1 MPVQLTP
8 EGFLFLSAPAGS
20 LQKGELFLF
29 WFFNVLLLIGLDI
42 LLKGLAMIATLVL
55 EDGTVIEGQAFGAES
70 DAVFELVFN
79 TSMTGYQEILT
90 DPSYRGQGVLFTVSH
105 IGNVGINLED
115 DESAKPQVSAAVIRS
130 LSPVVSNW
138 RSALSL
144 PEWLRQHDV
153 PGISGVD
160 TRWLTRKLRDGG
172 TQKAALST
180 KGTSANELLKLVR
193 DWEGLDGRDMVKEV
207 TCEEIYDW
215 KDDAGSKWIERH
227 GHSIFDHRM
236 SNNEYRIVAF
246 DFGIKEN
253 ILRHLSSYGANVTVV
268 PADTTAE
275 EVLALK
281 PDGVFLSNGP
291 GDPAGLPYAVAA
303 VSGLIESGMPIFGIC
318 LGHQLIGRA
327 LGADTHKLKF
337 GHHGGNHPVQY
348 LPNGE
353 VLITAQNHNYCVTE
367 SDLNK
372 DEVEITYRSLNDDSV
387 EGLRMKNRPVFSVQF
402 HPEAAPGPHDAHDIF
417 DKFFKLIGGR
427 MQFKFQSSIGGLETP
442 FASVPSDSINGGSL

>member
-1 MPVQLTP
+1 MDRL
-8 EGFLFLSAPAGS
+8 L
-20 LQKGELFLF
+20 GENMKL
-29 WFFNVLLLIGLDI
+29 
-42 LLKGLAMIATLVL
+42 ATLVL
-55 EDGTVIEGQAFGAES
+55 EDGTIIEGQAFGAETH
-70 DAVFELVFN
+70 AVFELVFN

-115 DESAKPQVSAAVIRS
+115 DESVKPQISAAVIRS
-130 LSPVVSNW
+130 LSPAVSNW

-144 PEWLRQHDV
+144 SDWLTQHGV

-180 KGTSANELLKLVR
+180 KGTSANELLSMAR
-193 DWEGLDGRDMVKEV
+193 EWSGLDGRDMVKEV
-207 TCEEIYDW
+207 TCEETYHW
-215 KDDAGSKWIERH
+215 VDDVGSQWIERH
-227 GHSIFDHRM
+227 DNSLIDARV
-236 SNNEYRIVAF
+236 STNEYRIVAY

-253 ILRHLSSYGANVTVV
+253 ILRHLSSYGATVTVV
-268 PADTTAE
+268 PADTTAD

-291 GDPAGLPYAVAA
+291 GDPAGLPYAVDA
-303 VSGLIESGMPIFGIC
+303 VSGLIESGVPIFGIC

-327 LGADTHKLKF
+327 LGADTHRLKF
-337 GHHGGNHPVQY
+337 GHHGGNHPVQF
-348 LPNGE
+348 LPSGE

-367 SDLNK
+367 GDLNQ
-372 DEVEITYRSLNDDSV
+372 DEVEITHKSLNDDSL
-387 EGLRMKNRPVFSVQF
+387 EGLRMKHKPVFSVQF

-417 DKFFKLIGGR
+417 GEFFR
-427 MQFKFQSSIGGLETP
+427 MIEGNSG
-442 FASVPSDSINGGSL
+442 N

>member
-1 MPVQLTP
+1 M
-8 EGFLFLSAPAGS
+8 
-20 LQKGELFLF
+20 K
-29 WFFNVLLLIGLDI
+29 
-42 LLKGLAMIATLVL
+42 KIATLVL
-55 EDGTVIEGQAFGAES
+55 EDGTVIEGQAFGAET
-70 DAVFELVFN
+70 DTVFELVFN

-130 LSPVVSNW
+130 LSPKVSNW

-144 PEWLRQHDV
+144 SEWLEQNGV

-180 KGTSANELLKLVR
+180 KGTSAEELLKMAR
-193 DWEGLDGRDMVKEV
+193 EWSGLDGRDMVKEV
-207 TCEEIYDW
+207 TCEESYHWGGDEGDKW
-215 KDDAGSKWIERH
+215 VKSAGQWMVDSGRSTVNRPW
-227 GHSIFDHRM
+227 SV
-236 SNNEYRIVAF
+236 VAY

-253 ILRHLSSYGANVTVV
+253 ILRHLSSYGVNVTVV
-268 PADTTAE
+268 PADTTSD
-275 EVLALK
+275 EVLAMN

-291 GDPAGLPYAVAA
+291 GDPAGLPYAVEA
-303 VSGLIESGMPIFGIC
+303 VSGLIESGVPMFGIC

-337 GHHGGNHPVQY
+337 GHHGGNHPVQH
-348 LPNGE
+348 LPSGE
-353 VLITAQNHNYCVTE
+353 VLITAQNHNYYVTE
-367 SDLNK
+367 GDLNK
-372 DEVEITYRSLNDDSV
+372 DEVEITYKSLNDDSL
-387 EGLRMKNRPVFSVQF
+387 EGLRMKNKPVFSVQF

-417 DKFFKLIGGR
+417 GEFFKMIGNN
-427 MQFKFQSSIGGLETP
+427 
-442 FASVPSDSINGGSL
+442 NGK

>member
-1 MPVQLTP
+1 MKL
-8 EGFLFLSAPAGS
+8 
-20 LQKGELFLF
+20 
-29 WFFNVLLLIGLDI
+29 
-42 LLKGLAMIATLVL
+42 ATLVL
-55 EDGTVIEGQAFGAES
+55 QDGTVIEGQAFGAET

-144 PEWLRQHDV
+144 SDWLIQHNV

-172 TQKAALST
+172 TQKAAIST
-180 KGTSANELLKLVR
+180 KGTSAEELLKMAR
-193 DWEGLDGRDMVKEV
+193 AWAGLDGRDMVKEV
-207 TCEEIYDW
+207 TCEESYRW
-215 KDDAGSKWIERH
+215 VDDEGSRWVNSKLVI
-227 GHSIFDHRM
+227 GNYNLPIT
-236 SNNEYRIVAF
+236 NYQIVAY

-253 ILRHLSSYGANVTVV
+253 ILRHLSSFGANVTVV
-268 PADTTAE
+268 PANTTAE
-275 EVLALK
+275 ETLALK
-281 PDGVFLSNGP
+281 PDGIFLSNGP
-291 GDPAGLPYAVAA
+291 GDPAGLPYAVEA
-303 VSGLIESGMPIFGIC
+303 VSGLIQSGVPMFGIC

-327 LGADTHKLKF
+327 LGADTHRLKF

-348 LPNGE
+348 LLNGE

-367 SDLNK
+367 GDLNK
-372 DEVEITYRSLNDDSV
+372 DEVEITYKSLNDDSL
-387 EGLRMKNRPVFSVQF
+387 EGLRMKHKPVFSVQF
-402 HPEAAPGPHDAHDIF
+402 HPESAPGPHDAHDIF
-417 DKFFKLIGGR
+417 GEFFK
-427 MQFKFQSSIGGLETP
+427 M
-442 FASVPSDSINGGSL
+442 INGDD

>member
-1 MPVQLTP
+1 MKL
-8 EGFLFLSAPAGS
+8 
-20 LQKGELFLF
+20 
-29 WFFNVLLLIGLDI
+29 
-42 LLKGLAMIATLVL
+42 ATLVL
-55 EDGTVIEGQAFGAES
+55 EDGTVVEGQAFGAET

-115 DESAKPQVSAAVIRS
+115 DESAKPQVSATVIRS

-144 PEWLRQHDV
+144 SEWLAQHNV

-180 KGTSANELLKLVR
+180 KGTSAEILLQLTR
-193 DWEGLDGRDMVKEV
+193 DWAGLDGRDMVKEV
-207 TCEEIYDW
+207 TCAESYHW
-215 KDDAGSKWIERH
+215 VDDAGSSWLK
-227 GHSIFDHRM
+227 RM
-236 SNNEYRIVAF
+236 DEGRKIKDEFLSIVAY

-275 EVLALK
+275 ETLALK
-281 PDGVFLSNGP
+281 PDGIFLSNGP
-291 GDPAGLPYAVAA
+291 GDPAGLPYVVEA
-303 VSGLIESGMPIFGIC
+303 VSGLIESGVPIFGIC
-318 LGHQLIGRA
+318 LGHQLIGLA
-327 LGADTHKLKF
+327 LGADTHRLKF
-337 GHHGGNHPVQY
+337 GHHGGNHPVQH
-348 LPNGE
+348 LPSGE

-367 SDLNK
+367 GELNTN
-372 DEVEITYRSLNDDSV
+372 EVEITYKSLNDDSL
-387 EGLRMKNRPVFSVQF
+387 EGLRLKNKLVFSVQF

-417 DKFFKLIGGR
+417 GEFFKMIGE
-427 MQFKFQSSIGGLETP
+427 K
-442 FASVPSDSINGGSL
+442 

>member
-1 MPVQLTP
+1 
-8 EGFLFLSAPAGS
+8 
-20 LQKGELFLF
+20 
-29 WFFNVLLLIGLDI
+29 
-42 LLKGLAMIATLVL
+42 MIATLVL
-55 EDGTVIEGQAFGAES
+55 EDGTVIEGQAFGAET

-115 DESAKPQVSAAVIRS
+115 DESVKPQVSAAVIRS

-144 PEWLRQHDV
+144 SNWLAGYCV

-180 KGTSANELLKLVR
+180 KGTPANVLLNLVHE
-193 DWEGLDGRDMVKEV
+193 WPGLDGRDMVKEV
-207 TCEEIYDW
+207 TCEEMYHWI
-215 KDDAGSKWIERH
+215 DDAGSKWIGNHKLWTMDDEKSMVNPPR
-227 GHSIFDHRM
+227 S
-236 SNNEYRIVAF
+236 IVAF

-253 ILRHLSSYGANVTVV
+253 ILRHLSSYGANITVV
-268 PADTTAE
+268 PADTIAE
-275 EVLALK
+275 DVLSMK

-291 GDPAGLPYAVAA
+291 GDPAGLPYAVEA
-303 VSGLIESGMPIFGIC
+303 VSGLIESGIPIFGIC

-348 LPNGE
+348 LPTGE

-367 SDLNK
+367 GDLNK
-372 DEVEITYRSLNDDSV
+372 AEVEITYKSLNDDSL
-387 EGLRMKNRPVFSVQF
+387 EGLRMKNKPVFSVQF

-417 DKFFKLIGGR
+417 GEFFKLMEGIY
-427 MQFKFQSSIGGLETP
+427 ETR
-442 FASVPSDSINGGSL
+442 

>member
-1 MPVQLTP
+1 MKL
-8 EGFLFLSAPAGS
+8 
-20 LQKGELFLF
+20 
-29 WFFNVLLLIGLDI
+29 
-42 LLKGLAMIATLVL
+42 ATLVL
-55 EDGTVIEGQAFGAES
+55 EDGTVIEGQTFGAETDS
-70 DAVFELVFN
+70 VFELVFN

-115 DESAKPQVSAAVIRS
+115 DESIRPQVSAAVIRS

-144 PEWLRQHDV
+144 SDWLIQYGV

-160 TRWLTRKLRDGG
+160 TRWLTQKLRDGG

-180 KGTSANELLKLVR
+180 NGMCADELLKMAR
-193 DWEGLDGRDMVKEV
+193 EWEGLDGRDMVKEV
-207 TCEEIYDW
+207 TCEEMYHW
-215 KDDAGSKWIERH
+215 LDDTGKKWVEQKANGNKH
-227 GHSIFDHRM
+227 FSV
-236 SNNEYRIVAF
+236 VAD

-253 ILRHLSSYGANVTVV
+253 ILRHLSSYGAKVTVI

-275 EVLALK
+275 EVLAMK

-291 GDPAGLPYAVAA
+291 GDPAGLPYAVEA
-303 VSGLIESGMPIFGIC
+303 VEKLIDSNVPIFGIC

-348 LPNGE
+348 LPTRE

-367 SDLNK
+367 GDLNK
-372 DEVEITYRSLNDDSV
+372 DEVEITYKSLNDDSL
-387 EGLRMKNRPVFSVQF
+387 EGLRMKNKPVFSVQF

-417 DKFFKLIGGR
+417 GEFFKIIEG
-427 MQFKFQSSIGGLETP
+427 K
-442 FASVPSDSINGGSL
+442 NGK

>member
-1 MPVQLTP
+1 MKL
-8 EGFLFLSAPAGS
+8 
-20 LQKGELFLF
+20 
-29 WFFNVLLLIGLDI
+29 
-42 LLKGLAMIATLVL
+42 ATLVL
-55 EDGTVIEGQAFGAES
+55 EDGTVVEGPAFGAETDS
-70 DAVFELVFN
+70 VFELVFN

-115 DESAKPQVSAAVIRS
+115 DESTKPQISAAVIRS

-144 PEWLRQHDV
+144 SDWLARHGV

-180 KGTSANELLKLVR
+180 RGTSADTLLQMVHE
-193 DWEGLDGRDMVKEV
+193 WSGLDGRDMVKEV
-207 TCEEIYDW
+207 TCEETYHWRGDEGDKWVRSRISDPSSAGNGKW
-215 KDDAGSKWIERH
+215 KV
-227 GHSIFDHRM
+227 
-236 SNNEYRIVAF
+236 VAY

-268 PADTTAE
+268 PADTTAN

-291 GDPAGLPYAVAA
+291 GDPSGLPYAVEA
-303 VSGLIESGMPIFGIC
+303 VSGLIESGLPIFGIC

-348 LPNGE
+348 LPSGE

-367 SDLNK
+367 GDLNTE
-372 DEVEITYRSLNDDSV
+372 EVEITYKSLNDDSL
-387 EGLRMKNRPVFSVQF
+387 EGLRMRKKPVFSVQF

-417 DKFFKLIGGR
+417 GEFFGMIGD
-427 MQFKFQSSIGGLETP
+427 Q
-442 FASVPSDSINGGSL
+442 

>member
-1 MPVQLTP
+1 MKL
-8 EGFLFLSAPAGS
+8 
-20 LQKGELFLF
+20 
-29 WFFNVLLLIGLDI
+29 
-42 LLKGLAMIATLVL
+42 ATLVL
-55 EDGTVIEGQAFGAES
+55 EDGTVIEGQAFGAKT

-115 DESAKPQVSAAVIRS
+115 DESAKPQISAAVIRA

-144 PEWLRQHDV
+144 SDWLAQHGV

-180 KGTSANELLKLVR
+180 KGTSANVLLQMAR
-193 DWEGLDGRDMVKEV
+193 EWSGLDGRDMVKEV
-207 TCEEIYDW
+207 TCEETYHW
-215 KDDAGSKWIERH
+215 TDDAGSKWVELKDEGRRMKD
-227 GHSIFDHRM
+227 GRLSIIA
-236 SNNEYRIVAF
+236 Y

-268 PADTTAE
+268 PADTTAD

-291 GDPAGLPYAVAA
+291 GDPAGLPYAVEA
-303 VSGLIESGMPIFGIC
+303 VSGLIESGVPIFGIC

-327 LGADTHKLKF
+327 LGANTHRLKF

-348 LPNGE
+348 LSGGE

-367 SDLNK
+367 SELNK
-372 DEVEITYRSLNDDSV
+372 DEVEVTYKSLNDNSL
-387 EGLRMKNRPVFSVQF
+387 EGLRMKNKPVFSVQF

-417 DKFFKLIGGR
+417 GEFFSMIEMGMK
-427 MQFKFQSSIGGLETP
+427 
-442 FASVPSDSINGGSL
+442 NG